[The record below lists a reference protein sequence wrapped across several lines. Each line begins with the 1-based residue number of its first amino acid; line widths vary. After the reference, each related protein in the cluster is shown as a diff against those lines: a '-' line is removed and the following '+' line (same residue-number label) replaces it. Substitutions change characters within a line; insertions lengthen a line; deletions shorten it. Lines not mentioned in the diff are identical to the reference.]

1 MRMAVD
7 AMGSDRAPGPEIE
20 GAVSVLKT
28 RPEIEIVLV
37 GQKEVIE
44 AGLKKYDT
52 GSLNLSIHHT
62 PQVIGMG
69 ESPSKALKTKI
80 DSSIVQCIG
89 LQKAGKVDASI
100 SAGNTGAF
108 MGASLF
114 GLGRIERVTRPAIG
128 VKIPT
133 VNGFSFC
140 LDMGANSD
148 CRPQHLFQ
156 FARMGEIYME
166 HVEELTNPRVGLLS
180 VGSES
185 SKGSEA
191 VVAAHAMLAEST
203 LNFVG
208 NVEGNG
214 IIFDKADVLV
224 CDGFVGNILL
234 KFYESIPKFIMGA
247 IGEDLSGERVAHFKE
262 KFNEETY
269 GGADLL
275 GVNGVV
281 VICHGSST
289 STAIKNAVLKAE
301 KMVNKKINQI
311 IKNVIDKD
319 PLLFE

>member
-1 MRMAVD
+1 
-7 AMGSDRAPGPEIE
+7 
-20 GAVSVLKT
+20 
-28 RPEIEIVLV
+28 
-37 GQKEVIE
+37 
-44 AGLKKYDT
+44 
-52 GSLNLSIHHT
+52 
-62 PQVIGMG
+62 
-69 ESPSKALKTKI
+69 
-80 DSSIVQCIG
+80 
-89 LQKAGKVDASI
+89 
-100 SAGNTGAF
+100 
-108 MGASLF
+108 
-114 GLGRIERVTRPAIG
+114 
-128 VKIPT
+128 
-133 VNGFSFC
+133 
-140 LDMGANSD
+140 
-148 CRPQHLFQ
+148 
-156 FARMGEIYME
+156 
-166 HVEELTNPRVGLLS
+166 

-191 VVAAHAMLAEST
+191 VVATHAMLAEST
-203 LNFVG
+203 LNFIG

-247 IGEDLSGERVAHFKE
+247 IGQDLSGERVAQFKE

-289 STAIKNAVLKAE
+289 PTAIKNAILKAE

-311 IKNVIDKD
+311 IENAINKD